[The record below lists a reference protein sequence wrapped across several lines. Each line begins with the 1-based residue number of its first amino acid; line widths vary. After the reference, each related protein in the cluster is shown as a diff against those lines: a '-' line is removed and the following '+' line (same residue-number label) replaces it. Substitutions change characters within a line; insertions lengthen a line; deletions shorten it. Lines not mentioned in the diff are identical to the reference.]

1 MSAHADAGEIIRWL
15 SGFLAPPTMTYLVHG
30 EPVALE
36 ALRARVTE
44 EKQWPAHIAKYQETV
59 EI

>member
-1 MSAHADAGEIIRWL
+1 MRWL
-15 SGFLAPPTMTYLVHG
+15 GGFIAPPAATYLVHG

-44 EKQWPAHIAKYQETV
+44 EKQWPVHVAGYQQRV